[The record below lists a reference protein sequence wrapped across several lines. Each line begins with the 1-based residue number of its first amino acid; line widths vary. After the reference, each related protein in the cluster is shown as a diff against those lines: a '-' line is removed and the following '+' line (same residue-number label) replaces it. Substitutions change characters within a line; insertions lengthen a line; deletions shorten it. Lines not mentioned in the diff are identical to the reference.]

1 MHRRKR
7 AECVARL
14 AILFPV
20 ALKNA
25 ALRDDTT
32 RHEFECAIEV
42 TIYQPCLPSCHDVGM
57 FSRTCA

>member
-7 AECVARL
+7 SEGVARL
-14 AILFPV
+14 AILLSV

-25 ALRDDTT
+25 ALRDNPT

-42 TIYQPCLPSCHDVGM
+42 AIY
-57 FSRTCA
+57 